1 MWGVVLTR
9 VFARSSRFEQGCN
22 RCTDI
27 ECMSGPA
34 EYTDRHFLKRLL
46 RARGEF
52 DFDFAFPI
60 PVELCFLFHRVV
72 GGPKYLWTRLGSFR
86 SRARNGRIEY
96 CLDERR
102 GREGIRKSSLFR
114 FFFFCEISW
123 LKISVFWNLEEQ
135 NSLRS
140 WWFIWIYE
148 FVWVYLHSIGNCSRN
163 LFSKNIGK
171 RYW

>member
-1 MWGVVLTR
+1 MHRHRVHVRPNGVHRPPLPKALT
-9 VFARSSRFEQGCN
+9 S
-22 RCTDI
+22 
-27 ECMSGPA
+27 
-34 EYTDRHFLKRLL
+34 
-46 RARGEF
+46 RARWIRF
-52 DFDFAFPI
+52 RFRVSYSCAALFPF
-60 PVELCFLFHRVV
+60 PS
-72 GGPKYLWTRLGSFR
+72 GGGRTLYLWTRLGSFR

-102 GREGIRKSSLFR
+102 GREGIRKSTLFR

-148 FVWVYLHSIGNCSRN
+148 FVWVYLHCIGNCSRN